1 MAAAVPASRT
11 TLNAKNLAALGSE
24 KLAAL
29 LLELSEGNAAA
40 KRRVRLALA
49 EGEGAE
55 NAAREVR
62 KRLKAI
68 ERSGTYL
75 DSAKPK
81 TLLTELEG
89 HLGTICGSIRSDNPA
104 LALDLHWELL
114 ELSEGIFDR
123 CYDGSGSM
131 SGFFL
136 KVLQTLG
143 TSLQAAPPKPAA
155 TAERLLDALEDC
167 NGYGQLDQAV
177 ELLTEGLGR
186 EGLEALRQECVDRGV
201 PEGAPVLLAIAD
213 ALGDVESFVA
223 AFNREDLQWPPNA
236 AAVATRLLQAN
247 RAEEA
252 LAVVRGV
259 QRQVIGDVLSD
270 PHIAALEARGRHNEA
285 QQLRWDCFLAELNTR
300 HLRDYLKQ
308 LPDFEDVEAEEKAL
322 NLVQAD
328 TDHHGAL
335 SFLLA
340 WPDLRRAAA
349 LVIQQAELW
358 DGNAYDLYGPA
369 AEQLEADHPL
379 AATVLL
385 RAMVTFTLE
394 MGRPKRYRYAAQH
407 LLRCGE
413 LASRIEQWDALI
425 SHTLFEAHLRQEF
438 GQKYSF
444 WERWTN
450 QEINSSAWSTQQSH
464 EGAKPGLY

>member
-1 MAAAVPASRT
+1 MAAAVPAART
-11 TLNAKNLAALGSE
+11 TLNAKNLEALGAE
-24 KLAAL
+24 TLAAL

-40 KRRVRLALA
+40 KRRLRLALA

-75 DSAKPK
+75 DAAKRK

-123 CYDGSGSM
+123 CYDGSGAM
-131 SGFFL
+131 SSFFL
-136 KVLQTLG
+136 KVLQSLG
-143 TSLQAAPPKPAA
+143 ASLQAAQPKPTA

-177 ELLTEGLGR
+177 ELLAEGLGR
-186 EGLEALRQECVDRGV
+186 EGLEALRQECVNRGI

-213 ALGDVESFVA
+213 GLGDVESFVA
-223 AFNREDLQWPPNA
+223 AFNSEDLQWPPNA
-236 AAVATRLLQAN
+236 AAVATRLLQAG

-259 QRQVIGDVLSD
+259 ERQVIGGMLSD
-270 PHIAALEARGRHNEA
+270 PHIAALEALDRRDEA
-285 QQLRWDCFLAELNTR
+285 QQLRWTCFQAELSAR
-300 HLRDYLKQ
+300 HLRDYLQ
-308 LPDFEDVEAEEKAL
+308 RLPDFEDVEAEEQAL
-322 NLVQAD
+322 DLAQA
-328 TDHHGAL
+328 HANPHGAL
-335 SFLLA
+335 RFLLT

-349 LVIQQAELW
+349 LVIQHAEFW

-369 AEQLEADHPL
+369 AEQLEASHPL
-379 AATVLL
+379 ASTALL

-407 LLRCGE
+407 LRRCGE
-413 LASRIEQWDALI
+413 LAGRIERWEPLAH
-425 SHTLFEAHLRQEF
+425 HTLYEAELRRQF
-438 GQKYSF
+438 GRKYSF
-444 WERWTN
+444 WELVDGPI
-450 QEINSSAWSTQQSH
+450 E
-464 EGAKPGLY
+464 